1 MSWRDVLAGVLGT
14 DPLEQAA
21 ALFGVIGVWLSV
33 KEKVWAWP
41 AGIVNVSLYAIVFWR
56 ARLYADTG
64 LQVVYLALSLYGW
77 YEWLY
82 GGANRSPLRVTRT
95 PPREAV
101 LLAMGAVLLAV
112 VMGTALARGT
122 DASLPWLDSSLT
134 AASLAAQWLLTRKRL
149 ENWIVWIVA
158 DVVYVGMFLYKG
170 LRLTA
175 VLYAV
180 FLVLAVL
187 GLREWRRS
195 LRASASAARGGAD
208 GAAA

>member
-1 MSWRDVLAGVLGT
+1 MNWRDVVAGVLGT

-64 LQVVYLALSLYGW
+64 LQVVYLVLSIYGW

-82 GGANRSPLRVTRT
+82 GGANRTALRVTRT
-95 PPREAV
+95 PPREAA
-101 LLAMGAVLLAV
+101 LLAAAAVLLALA
-112 VMGTALARGT
+112 MGTALSRGT

-149 ENWIVWIVA
+149 ENWLVWIAA
-158 DVVYVGMFLYKG
+158 DAVYVGMFLYKG

-175 VLYAV
+175 VLYAI

-195 LRASASAARGGAD
+195 LRAAAAS
-208 GAAA
+208 GAAPRAA

>member
-1 MSWRDVLAGVLGT
+1 MNWRDVVAGVLGT

-64 LQVVYLALSLYGW
+64 LQVVYLVLSIYGW

-82 GGANRSPLRVTRT
+82 GGANRTALRVTRT

-101 LLAMGAVLLAV
+101 LLAAAAVLLAV
-112 VMGTALARGT
+112 AMGTILSRGT

-149 ENWIVWIVA
+149 ENWLVWIAA
-158 DVVYVGMFLYKG
+158 DAVYVGMFLYKG

-175 VLYAV
+175 VLYAI

-187 GLREWRRS
+187 GLREWRQS
-195 LRASASAARGGAD
+195 LRAAAAS
-208 GAAA
+208 GAAPRAA

>member
-1 MSWRDVLAGVLGT
+1 MNWRDVLAGVLGS

-41 AGIVNVSLYAIVFWR
+41 AGIVNVTLYAFVFWR

-64 LQVVYLALSLYGW
+64 LQVVYLLLSIYGW

-82 GGANRSPLRVTRT
+82 GGANRSALRVTRT
-95 PPREAV
+95 PPREAA
-101 LLAMGAVLLAV
+101 LLAGGAVLLAV
-112 VMGTALARGT
+112 GMGSALARGT

-149 ENWIVWIVA
+149 ENWIVWIAA
-158 DVVYVGMFLYKG
+158 DAVYIGMFLYKG

-175 VLYAV
+175 VLYAI

-187 GLREWRRS
+187 GWREWRRS
-195 LRASASAARGGAD
+195 LRAVAGSGAAR
-208 GAAA
+208 